1 MGSIPITRSILSP
14 ARRTRPPETGFFRL
28 PNTPGGASRAPRP
41 GAHEARGAEPPA
53 AAPFRSRPPGPI
65 SCGQAAR
72 PTARRAERKPMSQKA
87 MQRLSFFLLMGLT
100 LYASFLGA
108 G

>member
-1 MGSIPITRSILSP
+1 MPAHGGSRMGNAGQAGCAGP
-14 ARRTRPPETGFFRL
+14 APP
-28 PNTPGGASRAPRP
+28 
-41 GAHEARGAEPPA
+41 
-53 AAPFRSRPPGPI
+53 PFRSRPPRPI
-65 SCGQAAR
+65 SCGRSAR

-100 LYASFLGA
+100 LYASFVGA